1 MAYPFNMATPFE
13 YPLVKAFSHLPEH
26 ALENII
32 EWLNNYNHPSAIVR
46 AIVRES
52 ANLALQ
58 QKMEADQ

>member
-1 MAYPFNMATPFE
+1 MASYSIIVE
-13 YPLVKAFSHLPEH
+13 AFSHLPAH

-32 EWLNNYNHPSAIVR
+32 EWLNNYHHSSVLVR
-46 AIVRES
+46 SIVRES